1 MMFTLDASVIAR
13 SFDPADSAY
22 AICQELIDVLEQRAV
37 PVIVPRLLLAEV
49 AGVVRRLTRDPIRA
63 RLAVDIW
70 RSYPHVHL
78 VSLVDPLID
87 AAAELAADHA
97 LRGADAAYVAVALEH
112 RCALVS
118 LDREQRERAAHRVR
132 TLTPA
137 EALAELRA
145 AHS

>member
-1 MMFTLDASVIAR
+1 MFTLDASVIAR
-13 SFDPADSAY
+13 SFDPADAAHADY
-22 AICQELIDVLEQRAV
+22 QELIDVLEQRAL

-49 AGVVRRLTRDPIRA
+49 TGVVRRLTRDPIRA
-63 RLAVDIW
+63 RLAVDVW
-70 RSYPHVHL
+70 RSYAHVQL
-78 VSLVDPLID
+78 VPLADQLID
-87 AAAELAADHA
+87 AAAELAADDA
-97 LRGADAAYVAVALEH
+97 LRGADATYVAVALEH

-145 AHS
+145 ANS

>member
-1 MMFTLDASVIAR
+1 MFTLDASIIAR
-13 SFDPADSAY
+13 SFDPADAAY
-22 AICQELIDVLEQRAV
+22 AVCQELIDLLEQRAV

-63 RLAVDIW
+63 RLAVDVW
-70 RSYPHVHL
+70 RSYAHVQL
-78 VSLVDPLID
+78 VPLSDQLVD
-87 AAAELAADHA
+87 AAAELAADDA

-137 EALAELRA
+137 EALAELHA
-145 AHS
+145 ANS